1 VSGIRNAET
10 LRAAPDRVLERT
22 LERVY
27 AECHRIELIDPDP
40 LLVVRDYPDPR
51 DREIAA
57 LFCASF
63 ALGRARSIVAACR
76 TALAPFGPRLVAAL
90 STASPDA
97 VLAALDGF
105 AYRFFDARDAACLLA
120 GAASVAR
127 EAGSL
132 EGAFT
137 VLDSGASGP
146 ESLLARCDAFVDRIR
161 AAAAGAARELPPSP
175 ARRGRGGA
183 GMPALLA
190 ANLLPAPRDGSA
202 CKRLMLFLRWMVRR
216 DEVDPGGWTTVR
228 PSELI
233 LPLDVHLHRISLALG
248 LTTRRIPDLRAAL
261 EATASLRAIDP
272 EDPVRFDFAL
282 ARLGIRSDYSLN
294 SLKPP

>member
-1 VSGIRNAET
+1 MSGIRNAET
-10 LRAAPDRVLERT
+10 LRAAPDRALERT

-40 LLVVRDYPDPR
+40 LLVVRDYHDPR

-63 ALGRARSIVAACR
+63 ALGRARAIVAACR
-76 TALAPFGPRLVAAL
+76 TALAPFGPRLSARLAA
-90 STASPDA
+90 SSPA
-97 VLAALDGF
+97 EVLGALDGF

-120 GAASVAR
+120 GASVVAR

-132 EGAFT
+132 EGAFSAPPGGDPGP
-137 VLDSGASGP
+137 DSH
-146 ESLLARCDAFVDRIR
+146 LARCDAFVDRIR
-161 AAAAGAARELPPSP
+161 AGAAAASRELPSSP

-183 GMPALLA
+183 GSPAPLA
-190 ANLLPAPRDGSA
+190 SNLLPAPRDGSA
-202 CKRLMLFLRWMVRR
+202 CKRLMLFLRWMVRC

-233 LPLDVHLHRISLALG
+233 LPLDVHLHRISVVLG
-248 LTTRRIPDLRAAL
+248 LTSRRIPDLRAAL

-272 EDPVRFDFAL
+272 DDPVRFDFAL

-294 SLKPP
+294 LLNPP